1 MFWLT
6 FSLGLVT
13 TYPQRQCGDGVVVAF
28 QAISFM
34 NKSSMSSLLLLAAA
48 AVGVCLGGCSTSDSK
63 HTSVVHNLTPE
74 LLTLDQRPADAQN
87 TTSLTWNSGNRM
99 FWNDIQRATLTD
111 RPSRLSRHPVPH

>member
-1 MFWLT
+1 M
-6 FSLGLVT
+6 
-13 TYPQRQCGDGVVVAF
+13 VAF
-28 QAISFM
+28 QAVSFM
-34 NKSSMSSLLLLAAA
+34 NKSSKPSLLLLAAA
-48 AVGVCLGGCSTSDSK
+48 IGACLGGCSASDPK
-63 HTSVVHNLTPE
+63 HASVVHNLTPE